1 MPKVPGSDY
10 VSSQQV
16 PESAPFVEAS
26 GTALAAPAL
35 AAEQGFK
42 QLQAESMLAQR
53 HVQYIEAERDRQNK
67 AATVLGAVNDATGQI
82 FQEENRLRFGY
93 TDENGNKVPPAGSA
107 DYIPKLQERFKGIS
121 DSIIGSTNEPD
132 VKTALDRGLKQLWE
146 SRLIHAQSFTTSLHV
161 QEQESE
167 DIVKANESAG
177 LAAVAGD
184 PIDRERIKNQYLN
197 TLDVKYGTG
206 RPKYVEALKKAF
218 NTKVQTAYMQH
229 KLESDPLGFAIAYD
243 KGEFNDVPYDTR
255 THLLN
260 QYNAKKHQED
270 ARQKQLVADNRSL
283 YDQKFYADL
292 NDQKVS
298 PAEMEQIKTGT
309 HPYYTSKEYAHI
321 KHLYDNPPDGRGNT
335 EIGAI
340 RDQYLGGIVNIPT
353 VQYIQHY
360 RQQAVNLSQKLGVQ
374 NKDITKFLEELKHDT
389 VTATVGNIRAIT
401 EEMKKF
407 EAGMKAERDGS
418 IGIPIYDKML
428 KGKFDNADG
437 MGRGLILQGGK
448 ADEALK
454 AAREQYKNILQQNKN
469 TPAGKLDSIKLPER

>member
-16 PESAPFVEAS
+16 PGNAPFEQAS
-26 GTALAAPAL
+26 GAALAAPAL

-42 QLQAESMLAQR
+42 QLQAEGMLAQR
-53 HVQYIEAERDRQNK
+53 HIQYIEAERDRQNK

-93 TDENGNKVPPAGSA
+93 TDEDGNKVSPAGSV
-107 DYIPKLQERFKGIS
+107 DYIPKLQSKFKDIS
-121 DSIIGSTNEPD
+121 DSIIGSTDEPD

-146 SRLIHAQSFTTSLHV
+146 SRLIHAQSFTTQLHV
-161 QEQESE
+161 QEQEAD

-177 LAAVAGD
+177 LAAIAGD

-197 TLDVKYGTG
+197 TIDVKYGG
-206 RPKYVEALKKAF
+206 ERPKYVELLKKTF

-229 KLESDPLGFAIAYD
+229 KLETDPMGFAIAYD

-260 QYNAKKHQED
+260 QYNTRKNQEE
-270 ARQKQLVADNRSL
+270 ARQKQIVADNRSL
-283 YDQKFYADL
+283 YDQRFYADL
-292 NDQKVS
+292 NEQKVS
-298 PAEMEQIKTGT
+298 PAELEQIRTGN

-321 KHLYDNPPDGRGNT
+321 KHLYDNPPDGQGNT
-335 EIGAI
+335 QIGAI
-340 RDQYLGGIVNIPT
+340 RDQYLGGIINVPT
-353 VQYIQHY
+353 VQYIQHF
-360 RQQAVNLSQKLGVQ
+360 RQQAVDLSRSLGVQ

-389 VTATVGNIRAIT
+389 VTATIGNIRVIT

-418 IGIPIYDKML
+418 IGIPFYDKML

-437 MGRGLILQGGK
+437 MGRGMILQGGN
-448 ADEALK
+448 ANDALK

-469 TPAGKLDSIKLPER
+469 TPAGKLDSIKLPGQ